1 MSDEYHPQLSEKI
14 ADILG
19 IFMMIKV
26 HGIDSIQEKLV
37 KCIFLFIYPHPNMLT
52 METHSQ
58 TDLIQGKR
66 GIIPAC

>member
-1 MSDEYHPQLSEKI
+1 MSDEYHPQLNEKI

-26 HGIDSIQEKLV
+26 RGIDSIQEKLL
-37 KCIFLFIYPHPNMLT
+37 KCTFLFIHPHPNMLT

-66 GIIPAC
+66 SIIPAC